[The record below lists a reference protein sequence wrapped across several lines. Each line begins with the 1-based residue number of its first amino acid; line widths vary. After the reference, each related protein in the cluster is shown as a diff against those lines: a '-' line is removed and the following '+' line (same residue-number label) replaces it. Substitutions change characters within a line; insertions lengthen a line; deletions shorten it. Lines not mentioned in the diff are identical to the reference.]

1 MAKKIMYAKS
11 NVEGNKKKKI
21 YCGDLDKNDYET
33 KYKGHLTC
41 IKGCPAKI
49 KFTERKIMLNSLAHG
64 IKRGTYIKKVAL
76 IMLIIREKWEEKSL
90 VLIMK
95 A

>member
-1 MAKKIMYAKS
+1 MAKKILYAKS
-11 NVEGNKKKKI
+11 NVERDKKKEI

-49 KFTERKIMLNSLAHG
+49 KFTERKNNVKFFSTWNKEGHLHKEG
-64 IKRGTYIKKVAL
+64 CPYHVDYKGKVG
-76 IMLIIREKWEEKSL
+76 RKSL
-90 VLIMK
+90 VPIMK
-95 A
+95 V

>member
-11 NVEGNKKKKI
+11 NVEGDKKI

-41 IKGCPAKI
+41 IKGYNGSVVKTKI
-49 KFTERKIMLNSLAHG
+49 
-64 IKRGTYIKKVAL
+64 
-76 IMLIIREKWEEKSL
+76 
-90 VLIMK
+90 
-95 A
+95 

>member
-1 MAKKIMYAKS
+1 MFAKS
-11 NVEGNKKKKI
+11 NVEGDKKKDS

-49 KFTERKIMLNSLAHG
+49 KFTERKNNVKFFSTWNTSASTQIGRASC
-64 IKRGTYIKKVAL
+64 
-76 IMLIIREKWEEKSL
+76 RER
-90 VLIMK
+90 V
-95 A
+95 